1 MRNAL
6 ILLAVIAL
14 LIVTAGAVNHAV
26 AFDVDYVAGTVTA
39 VSLFWV
45 AVVVAGVIFVAGV
58 AAAWLTRGASS
69 GTRRKLEA
77 ELQSTY
83 ERLREAEAL
92 AARPPSPVVE
102 TPTRVVR
109 YEGVEA
115 ATVVDHEAETEVVA
129 EAATIVD
136 VEPQTAVTAVIVTEE
151 EPGTG
156 DAGEAVEAA
165 APAADAADA
174 DEAAAPAAEAAGEP
188 QT

>member
-14 LIVTAGAVNHAV
+14 LIVTAGAVNHGV

-45 AVVVAGVIFVAGV
+45 AVVVAGVILVAGV

-92 AARPPSPVVE
+92 AARPPLPAVE
-102 TPTRVVR
+102 APTRVVTR
-109 YEGVEA
+109 DEAEAATFVEREAETVVEVEA
-115 ATVVDHEAETEVVA
+115 ATV
-129 EAATIVD
+129 VD
-136 VEPQTAVTAVIVTEE
+136 VEPQTAVTAVIDTEG
-151 EPGTG
+151 EPGAGEAADTVLDAD
-156 DAGEAVEAA
+156 DAGE
-165 APAADAADA
+165 D
-174 DEAAAPAAEAAGEP
+174 DEAAAPAGDADEADGEP
-188 QT
+188 QA